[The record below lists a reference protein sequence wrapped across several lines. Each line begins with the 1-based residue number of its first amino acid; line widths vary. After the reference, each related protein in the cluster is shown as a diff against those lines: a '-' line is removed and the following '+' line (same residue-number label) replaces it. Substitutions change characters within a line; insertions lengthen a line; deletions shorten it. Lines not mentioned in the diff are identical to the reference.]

1 MQPDPELIERLRRSG
16 IRIDREG
23 QFIHEGEPVRHEGLR
38 QALFRW
44 LDRLD
49 EPDDGGDVRYVLRLD
64 ERRFAYIDVDD
75 TPLIVRALRLAPDGA
90 VALQLSDGAEEPLD
104 PTTLTI
110 DAQGVLRCWVR
121 RGRIEARLATSAA
134 AVLAERITET
144 SRGPALSWPGRAQ
157 PQPLAKRRGS
167 RP

>member
-23 QFIHEGEPVRHEGLR
+23 QFIHEGEPVRHQGLR
-38 QALFRW
+38 EALFRW

-49 EPDDGGDVRYVLRLD
+49 DGRYVLRLD

-75 TPLIVRALRLAPDGA
+75 TPLVVRALRLAPDGA
-90 VALQLSDGAEEPLD
+90 VSLQLSDGAEEPLD
-104 PTTLTI
+104 PTTLTV
-110 DAQGVLRCWVR
+110 DAEGVLRCWVR
-121 RGRIEARLATSAA
+121 GGRIEARLATSAA

-144 SRGPALSWPGRAQ
+144 SRGPALLWPGHSQ
-157 PQPLAKRRGS
+157 PQLLARRQGS

>member
-1 MQPDPELIERLRRSG
+1 VQPDPELIERLRRSG

-49 EPDDGGDVRYVLRLD
+49 DGRYILRLD
-64 ERRFAYIDVDD
+64 ARRFAYIDVAD
-75 TPLIVRALRLAPDGA
+75 TPLVVRALRLAPDGA
-90 VALQLSDGAEEPLD
+90 VSLQLSDGAEELLD
-104 PTTLTI
+104 AATLTI
-110 DAQGVLRCWVR
+110 DADGVLRCWVR
-121 RGRIEARLATSAA
+121 GGRIEARLATSAA
-134 AVLAERITET
+134 AVLADRITET
-144 SRGPALSWPGRAQ
+144 SQGPALLWPGRAQ
-157 PQPLAKRRGS
+157 PQPLARRRES